1 MADSVSARSGTL
13 GLDRD
18 LGATNGHSVDLT
30 LSPPDLPAVSP
41 VSPVRRGQSL
51 VVITDAVSLALAF
64 AVGSLARQP
73 LGRREGPGPSPAS
86 SMSCL
91 TSPCTSWLWPLMACT
106 GGTAG
111 AYGQARSWISA
122 PRPRVGP
129 GCHIDVGGF
138 GLCSS
143 PRRGPEDRLGRG
155 SVHDSSCCSP
165 GPNGPRSGI
174 AGFEG
179 PRRSEVARRDRGL
192 RDSGD
197 VTSKADGTLS
207 RHKIARFRRR

>member
-73 LGRREGPGPSPAS
+73 LGRREGP
-86 SMSCL
+86 
-91 TSPCTSWLWPLMACT
+91 
-106 GGTAG
+106 
-111 AYGQARSWISA
+111 ARRQ
-122 PRPRVGP
+122 PRP
-129 GCHIDVGGF
+129 
-138 GLCSS
+138 
-143 PRRGPEDRLGRG
+143 
-155 SVHDSSCCSP
+155 
-165 GPNGPRSGI
+165 
-174 AGFEG
+174 
-179 PRRSEVARRDRGL
+179 
-192 RDSGD
+192 
-197 VTSKADGTLS
+197 
-207 RHKIARFRRR
+207 